1 MLRVRASAVVLIG
14 LTIVLL
20 LVGSVA
26 LLYGS
31 EQRHQRPRFV
41 TPKTGDRL
49 YILDRWFVSDLRMEG
64 NELVLVLN
72 IATYGKPK
80 EPIRAL
86 GLVFQN
92 KEKAIL
98 PFKNLVRALEGI
110 KPRKTP
116 ALADSLTQ

>member
-1 MLRVRASAVVLIG
+1 MLRVRAFSAVLIG
-14 LTIVLL
+14 LTLVLL
-20 LVGSVA
+20 LVGSAA

-31 EQRHQRPRFV
+31 EHKQKGPIFV

-49 YILDRWFVSDLRMEG
+49 YVLDRWFVSDLRMDG
-64 NELVLVLN
+64 DELVLVLN

-86 GLVFQN
+86 GLVFQD

-116 ALADSLTQ
+116 AQADSL